1 MDRDPA
7 KEPPIT
13 SFLRSTGF
21 NPGRS
26 TNGFGTKPLGGSS
39 FTPGPPTS
47 LSSAMRTTATSVSNG
62 GWSFAPGPPANLSS
76 AERATATP
84 VSEQGPKMAAYDNH
98 NARFPPPKP
107 HATAPPM
114 RLAGTP
120 SIPSY
125 SRFLSARPPA
135 GDFNEPV
142 IDVVTGKPF
151 IPDPAKMA
159 VKFVPGE
166 GIVPNRGLAP
176 SPYRPGR
183 LAQQFPSLKLST
195 PSTAEDIVS
204 KNADSIISQN
214 VRSAAALDVR
224 YKPPILRKPYLD
236 SQRRIQRAPVDP
248 RIIGLPQVPES
259 WKDDG
264 RQYAKV
270 LVDPKLRMIRFP
282 DWIREQW
289 LSAEWRRCESSEHV
303 EVKSDRFDVIEY
315 FREECVGSKE
325 EHKPEKVAREA
336 MQPLRGINTEVETAS
351 KAVKEEQVLQKDE
364 ECLAVLEKTIQDP
377 KAAESKTDLKAALE
391 NPKVEEAKIG
401 ILETIAAFSKAAKA
415 AETDNTRSKG
425 DTTLEL
431 VRQEVMKK
439 MREKVAAL
447 DEATGFS
454 KPAEVEAALEDA
466 LQQALQESTEKL
478 ADLSKAAEANKAVEV
493 GLEVEAKAA
502 SENAREQI
510 VDKVR
515 QPATASAPP
524 PAEYRGPLESKI
536 KATEQD
542 AAELSV
548 LKVKAQTAKDVKEA
562 NQSIQDIYKQLM
574 SIDKLEIERKNS
586 WLQGKKYA
594 DRNAVWKRN
603 ALANLKAAS
612 TLAEELHEKMRMIEA
627 VEAAR
632 NQKIGAKPAVVLT
645 QKVDHVEKGWV
656 LLENEMDD
664 GKSTSPGGKGD
675 FTRVLELLTQLMK
688 EGGSSDDLM
697 KLVDRMREEKMSTAG
712 TIETITGWMRGK
724 TSK

>member
-1 MDRDPA
+1 MDHDPA
-7 KEPPIT
+7 KEPPVT
-13 SFLRSTGF
+13 SFFRTIGYS
-21 NPGRS
+21 PARS
-26 TNGFGTKPLGGSS
+26 TNGFGTTPLGGST
-39 FTPGPPTS
+39 FAPGPPAS
-47 LSSAMRTTATSVSNG
+47 LSSAMRTTVTSVSNG
-62 GWSFAPGPPANLSS
+62 GWSFAPGPPASLSS
-76 AERATATP
+76 AERATTAP

-114 RLAGTP
+114 PPAGPP
-120 SIPSY
+120 SVPSY
-125 SRFLSARPPA
+125 SRFLSTRPPA

-151 IPDPAKMA
+151 IPDPMKMA

-183 LAQQFPSLKLST
+183 LAQQLPTLKLST

-204 KNADSIISQN
+204 KYADRIISQN
-214 VRSAAALDVR
+214 FRSAAA
-224 YKPPILRKPYLD
+224 
-236 SQRRIQRAPVDP
+236 RRIRYTPPLLQSQHMESQSCFPRVPIDP
-248 RIIGLPQVPES
+248 RVIGLPQVPES
-259 WKDDG
+259 RKEDG
-264 RQYAKV
+264 RPYAKM
-270 LVDPKLRMIRFP
+270 LVDPKLRKIRFP

-303 EVKSDRFDVIEY
+303 EVKSDRFDIIEY
-315 FREECVGSKE
+315 FQGECGGSKE
-325 EHKPEKVAREA
+325 EHKADMVAKEA
-336 MQPLRGINTEVETAS
+336 TQPLFGINSKLEIASEVT
-351 KAVKEEQVLQKDE
+351 KEEQFLKKDHE
-364 ECLAVLEKTIQDP
+364 SLAVLEKTAKDP
-377 KAAESKTDLKAALE
+377 KATWAKTDSKAASE
-391 NPKVEEAKIG
+391 ISKVEEAKIG

-415 AETDNTRSKG
+415 ADTGSTGSKR
-425 DTTLEL
+425 DATLET

-454 KPAEVEAALEDA
+454 KPAEVEAALGDA

-478 ADLSKAAEANKAVEV
+478 ADVSKAAEANKAVEV
-493 GLEVEAKAA
+493 GIEVEAKAA
-502 SENAREQI
+502 SGNAREQI

-515 QPATASAPP
+515 QPVTASAPP
-524 PAEYRGPLESKI
+524 AAEYKGPLESKI

-548 LKVKAQTAKDVKEA
+548 LKAKAQTAKDVKEA
-562 NQSIQDIYKQLM
+562 NQRIQDIYKQLM

-612 TLAEELHEKMRMIEA
+612 TLAEELHGKMRMIEA

-632 NQKIGAKPAVVLT
+632 EQRIGAKNAVITT

-656 LLENEMDD
+656 LLEEEIDD
-664 GKSTSPGGKGD
+664 GRPTSTGEKGD
-675 FTRVLELLTQLMK
+675 FTQVLELLTQLMK
-688 EGGSSDDLM
+688 QGGDSYDWM
-697 KLVDRMREEKMSTAG
+697 KLVERLREEKMSTAE
-712 TIETITGWMRGK
+712 TIEMITGWIKVK

>member
-1 MDRDPA
+1 
-7 KEPPIT
+7 
-13 SFLRSTGF
+13 
-21 NPGRS
+21 
-26 TNGFGTKPLGGSS
+26 
-39 FTPGPPTS
+39 
-47 LSSAMRTTATSVSNG
+47 
-62 GWSFAPGPPANLSS
+62 
-76 AERATATP
+76 
-84 VSEQGPKMAAYDNH
+84 MAAYDNH

-114 RLAGTP
+114 RPGGPP

-125 SRFLSARPPA
+125 SQFRSARPPA

-159 VKFVPGE
+159 VKFVPGDDM
-166 GIVPNRGLAP
+166 VPNRGLAP

-214 VRSAAALDVR
+214 VRSAAARNIR
-224 YKPPILRKPYLD
+224 YTPPISRKPYLD
-236 SQRRIQRAPVDP
+236 SQRRIRRAPVDP

-259 WKDDG
+259 RKDDG
-264 RQYAKV
+264 RPYAKV

-303 EVKSDRFDVIEY
+303 EVKSDRFDIIDY
-315 FREECVGSKE
+315 FQGESVGSKK
-325 EHKPEKVAREA
+325 EHEADTVAIETK
-336 MQPLRGINTEVETAS
+336 QSLRGNNTAVETAS
-351 KAVKEEQVLQKDE
+351 KVVKEEQAMKKDQE
-364 ECLAVLEKTIQDP
+364 SLAVLEKTAKDP
-377 KAAESKTDLKAALE
+377 KAAGAKTVSMAAFE
-391 NPKVEEAKIG
+391 NSKVEEAKIG

-415 AETDNTRSKG
+415 ADTGSTGSKR
-425 DTTLEL
+425 DATLET

-454 KPAEVEAALEDA
+454 KPAEVEAALGDA

-478 ADLSKAAEANKAVEV
+478 ADVSKAAEANKAVEV
-493 GLEVEAKAA
+493 GIEVEAKAA
-502 SENAREQI
+502 SGNAREQI

-515 QPATASAPP
+515 QPVTASAPP
-524 PAEYRGPLESKI
+524 AAEYKGPLESKI

-548 LKVKAQTAKDVKEA
+548 LKAKAQTAKDVKEA
-562 NQSIQDIYKQLM
+562 NQRIQDIYKQLM

-586 WLQGKKYA
+586 WLHGKKYA

-627 VEAAR
+627 VEATR
-632 NQKIGAKPAVVLT
+632 NQKIGAKPAVVIT

-675 FTRVLELLTQLMK
+675 FKRVLELLTQLMK

-712 TIETITGWMRGK
+712 TIETITGWMREK

>member
-7 KEPPIT
+7 KEALIT

-21 NPGRS
+21 NPARS
-26 TNGFGTKPLGGSS
+26 TNGFGTTPLGGSS
-39 FTPGPPTS
+39 FTPGPPAS
-47 LSSAMRTTATSVSNG
+47 LSSALRTTATSVSNG
-62 GWSFAPGPPANLSS
+62 GWSFAPGPPTNLSS
-76 AERATATP
+76 AERATATL

-114 RLAGTP
+114 RPAGPP

-125 SRFLSARPPA
+125 SQFRSARPPA

-159 VKFVPGE
+159 VKFVPGDD
-166 GIVPNRGLAP
+166 IVPNRGLAP

-214 VRSAAALDVR
+214 VRSAAARDIR
-224 YKPPILRKPYLD
+224 YTPPISRKPYLD
-236 SQRRIQRAPVDP
+236 SQRRIRRAPVDP

-259 WKDDG
+259 RKDDG
-264 RQYAKV
+264 RPYAKV

-303 EVKSDRFDVIEY
+303 EVKSDRFDIIDY
-315 FREECVGSKE
+315 FQGESVGSKK
-325 EHKPEKVAREA
+325 EHEADTVAIETK
-336 MQPLRGINTEVETAS
+336 QSLRGNNTTVETAS
-351 KAVKEEQVLQKDE
+351 KVVKEEQAMKKDQE
-364 ECLAVLEKTIQDP
+364 SLAVLEKTAQDT
-377 KAAESKTDLKAALE
+377 KAAEPKTDSKAALE
-391 NPKVEEAKIG
+391 IFKVEGAKIG

-415 AETDNTRSKG
+415 ADTGNTGSKK
-425 DTTLEL
+425 DAMLEI

-439 MREKVAAL
+439 MREKAAAL

-454 KPAEVEAALEDA
+454 KPAEVEAALGDA

-478 ADLSKAAEANKAVEV
+478 ADLNKAGEANKAVEV
-493 GLEVEAKAA
+493 GIEVEAKAA
-502 SENAREQI
+502 PENAREQT
-510 VDKVR
+510 VEKVI
-515 QPATASAPP
+515 QPVIDSAH
-524 PAEYRGPLESKI
+524 AEECKGPLESKI
-536 KATEQD
+536 KAAEQD
-542 AAELSV
+542 VAELSV
-548 LKVKAQTAKDVKEA
+548 LKAKAQTATGVKEA
-562 NQSIQDIYKQLM
+562 DQKIQDICKQLM

-603 ALANLKAAS
+603 AIANLKAAS

-632 NQKIGAKPAVVLT
+632 NQRIGAKGPVVTT

-656 LLENEMDD
+656 LLEEEIDD
-664 GKSTSPGGKGD
+664 GKSTSNGGKGD
-675 FTRVLELLTQLMK
+675 FTQVLELLSRLMK
-688 EGGSSDDLM
+688 KGRDSQDLM
-697 KLVDRMREEKMSTAG
+697 KLVNRLREEKMSTG
-712 TIETITGWMRGK
+712 ETIETITGWIEEK
-724 TSK
+724 TTK

>member
-1 MDRDPA
+1 
-7 KEPPIT
+7 
-13 SFLRSTGF
+13 
-21 NPGRS
+21 
-26 TNGFGTKPLGGSS
+26 
-39 FTPGPPTS
+39 
-47 LSSAMRTTATSVSNG
+47 
-62 GWSFAPGPPANLSS
+62 
-76 AERATATP
+76 
-84 VSEQGPKMAAYDNH
+84 MAAYDNH

-114 RLAGTP
+114 RPAGPP

-125 SRFLSARPPA
+125 SQFRSARPPA

-159 VKFVPGE
+159 VKFVPGDD
-166 GIVPNRGLAP
+166 IVPNRGLAP

-214 VRSAAALDVR
+214 VRSAAARDIR
-224 YKPPILRKPYLD
+224 YTPPISRKPYLD
-236 SQRRIQRAPVDP
+236 SQRRIRRAPVDP

-259 WKDDG
+259 RKDDG
-264 RQYAKV
+264 RPYAKV

-303 EVKSDRFDVIEY
+303 EVKSDRFDIIDY
-315 FREECVGSKE
+315 FQGESVGSKK
-325 EHKPEKVAREA
+325 EHEADTVAIETK
-336 MQPLRGINTEVETAS
+336 QSLRGNNTAVETAS
-351 KAVKEEQVLQKDE
+351 KVVKEEQAMKKDQE
-364 ECLAVLEKTIQDP
+364 SLAVLEKTAKDP
-377 KAAESKTDLKAALE
+377 KAAGAKTVSMAAFE
-391 NPKVEEAKIG
+391 NSKVEEAKIG

-415 AETDNTRSKG
+415 ADTGSTGSKR
-425 DTTLEL
+425 DATLET

-454 KPAEVEAALEDA
+454 KPAEVEAALGDA

-478 ADLSKAAEANKAVEV
+478 ADVSKAAEANKAVEV
-493 GLEVEAKAA
+493 GIEVEAKAA
-502 SENAREQI
+502 SGNAGEQI

-515 QPATASAPP
+515 QPVTASAPP
-524 PAEYRGPLESKI
+524 AAEYKGPLESKI

-548 LKVKAQTAKDVKEA
+548 LKAKAQTAKDVKEA
-562 NQSIQDIYKQLM
+562 NQRIQDIYKQLM

-586 WLQGKKYA
+586 WLRGKKYA

-627 VEAAR
+627 VEATR
-632 NQKIGAKPAVVLT
+632 NQKIGAKPAVVIT

-675 FTRVLELLTQLMK
+675 FKRVLELLTQLMK

-712 TIETITGWMRGK
+712 TIETITGWMREK